1 MYGKSFFVYI
11 LTNKK
16 NGVLY
21 IGMTNSLLR
30 RIQQHKSK
38 EIEGFSKRYNL
49 TKLVYYEIIDDV
61 RSAIV
66 REKQMQAWKRQ
77 WKIELI
83 EKENPEWRDLYDDIL
98 KS

>member
-1 MYGKSFFVYI
+1 MYGRSFFVYI

-16 NGVLY
+16 DGVLY
-21 IGMTNSLLR
+21 IGMTNSLIR

-61 RSAIV
+61 RSAIT

-83 EKENPEWRDLYDDIL
+83 EKENPEWKDLYDDIL

>member
-1 MYGKSFFVYI
+1 MYGRSFFVYI

-21 IGMTNSLLR
+21 IGMTNSLIR
-30 RIQQHKSK
+30 RIHQHKSK
-38 EIEGFSKRYNL
+38 EKEGFSKRYNL
-49 TKLVYYEIIDDV
+49 TKLVYYEIIDDAG
-61 RSAIV
+61 SAII

-83 EKENPEWRDLYDDIL
+83 EKENPEWRDLYEDIL

>member
-21 IGMTNSLLR
+21 IGMTNSLIR

-49 TKLVYYEIIDDV
+49 TKLVYYQIIDDV
-61 RSAIV
+61 RSAIT

-83 EKENPEWRDLYDDIL
+83 EKENPEWKDLYDKIL